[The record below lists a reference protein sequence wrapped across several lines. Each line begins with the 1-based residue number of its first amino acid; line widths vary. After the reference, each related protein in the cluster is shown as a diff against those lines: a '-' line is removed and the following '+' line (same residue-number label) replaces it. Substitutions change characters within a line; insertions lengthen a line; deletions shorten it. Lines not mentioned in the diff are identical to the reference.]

1 MRMPPKIS
9 PSPQSAS
16 QCFTSPFHFHCH
28 PRWVPYSVQKV
39 DPLTDKASKSS
50 GTFGTL
56 DFNLYPT
63 NDKGQ
68 RISAWHDIPL
78 LPLTPSEPSFSS
90 YSSKLQKEL
99 QRAQVG
105 TLFNF
110 VVEIPMYSTA
120 KMEVISATACVPF
133 PT

>member
-1 MRMPPKIS
+1 MYVP
-9 PSPQSAS
+9 
-16 QCFTSPFHFHCH
+16 TH
-28 PRWVPYSVQKV
+28 RWVPYSIQKV

-56 DFNLYPT
+56 DFNLHPT

-78 LPLTPSEPSFSS
+78 LPSPSLTALMPSFSS
-90 YSSKLQKEL
+90 YSTQLQKEL
-99 QRAQVG
+99 LRAQAD

-120 KMEVISATACVPF
+120 KMEVIATLQP
-133 PT
+133 

>member
-1 MRMPPKIS
+1 M
-9 PSPQSAS
+9 
-16 QCFTSPFHFHCH
+16 
-28 PRWVPYSVQKV
+28 PYSVQKV

-63 NDKGQ
+63 NEKGQ

-78 LPLTPSEPSFSS
+78 LPSTPSQPSFSS
-90 YSSKLQKEL
+90 YSAQLQKDL
-99 QRAQVG
+99 RTAQVG

-120 KMEVISATACVPF
+120 KMEVTAALITF